1 MNIKTALLKEHSKTQ
16 TNQIV
21 AWIGSDQI
29 RFNSLFALFTSDNY
43 RLVQRSAWPLG
54 YAVLAHP
61 FLIKKHYALLFKK
74 LEDATSHDAVKRN
87 TLRILQEID
96 VPKKYHGT
104 LMHLCFNFINTP
116 TEKTAIRSFALTVL
130 HRLSKTY
137 TEIIPEIKT
146 IIAERWT
153 YETPSFKS
161 RATRFINDLPT
172 HQKD

>member
-1 MNIKTALLKEHSKTQ
+1 MNIKTALLREHSKTQ

-29 RFNSLFALFTSDNY
+29 RFNSLFALFISDNY
-43 RLVQRSAWPLG
+43 RLVQRSAWPLS

-87 TLRILQEID
+87 TLRILQAID

-116 TEKTAIRSFALTVL
+116 TEKTAIRSFALTVF
-130 HRLSKTY
+130 HRISKTNN
-137 TEIIPEIKT
+137 EIITAIKT
-146 IIAERWT
+146 IISEILT
-153 YETPSFKS
+153 YQKTYFK
-161 RATRFINDLPT
+161 
-172 HQKD
+172 